1 MYPQRQLTL
10 LADRKAVLR
19 QSIARRRDQLAMDA
33 MQVAKP
39 MEWLDR
45 ALVLWSRIP
54 PLAKL
59 VSIPVGLLV
68 VKRTFFP
75 HQKIKF
81 LGALLRWCPT
91 IFGVMRGVRKA
102 NKNIRGNSPIVTQR

>member
-59 VSIPVGLLV
+59 VSGIDDLDTVNGRIAAVFALQSLDGSTDNPAGQYG
-68 VKRTFFP
+68 TG
-75 HQKIKF
+75 Q
-81 LGALLRWCPT
+81 GAQAPLPT
-91 IFGVMRGVRKA
+91 P
-102 NKNIRGNSPIVTQR
+102 SDT